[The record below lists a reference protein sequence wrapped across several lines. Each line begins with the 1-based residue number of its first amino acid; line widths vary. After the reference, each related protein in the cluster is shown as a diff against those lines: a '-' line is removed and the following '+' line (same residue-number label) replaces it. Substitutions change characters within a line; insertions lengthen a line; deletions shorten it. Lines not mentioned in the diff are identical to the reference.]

1 MAFMF
6 IDHFPPDEQGN
17 YCVPQISPE
26 ALLPYTPTIPL
37 GDAMYIWWLIN
48 KVRYTY
54 SWYFQQSFEGITT
67 TVVGEGSVL
76 MSGGLDTM
84 SEKICP
90 QTIYYTCSQN
100 VIYSNT
106 EPGETVEA
114 NDQVILSID
123 SRPSRCRVND
133 DMLYI
138 PNVSLTIC
146 PGRYSCEYLT
156 WNTVE
161 DNYGDAGVV
170 DFFGLYQLPLANTIP
185 GDGISWAV
193 SISLSVESTSEAV

>member
-54 SWYFQQSFEGITT
+54 SWYYQNSADGFTT

-100 VIYSNT
+100 LIYSNT
-106 EPGETVEA
+106 YTEEIVEIS
-114 NDQVILSID
+114 DQVILSID
-123 SRPSRCRVND
+123 SRPSRCKVND

-138 PNVSLTIC
+138 PNVGLTIY
-146 PGRYSCEYLT
+146 PGKYTNLT
-156 WNTVE
+156 WYAVD
-161 DNYGDAGVV
+161 DNYGNAGVV
-170 DFFGLYQLPLANTIP
+170 DFLDYINFH
-185 GDGISWAV
+185 
-193 SISLSVESTSEAV
+193 